1 MPVNTTILNTNESHS
16 TLININVAAQTPV
29 KLTSNNY
36 LAWKLQFQT
45 LFVGYDLNG
54 FIDGS
59 HPCPG
64 TTIPGTI
71 TPNPA
76 HTLWIRQ
83 DQLLLNAIL
92 GSLSPTIM
100 SFIAQAQT
108 SKEAW
113 TILANTYAK
122 PSRSRIKQV
131 KSHFK
136 QITKCRTFCC
146 S

>member
-1 MPVNTTILNTNESHS
+1 MSVNNTILNTNESHS
-16 TLININVAAQTPV
+16 TLITINVVAQTQV

-45 LFVGYDLNG
+45 LFVGYNLNG

-59 HPCPG
+59 HPCPA
-64 TTIPGTI
+64 TTIPGTT

-92 GSLSPTIM
+92 GSLHPQSC
-100 SFIAQAQT
+100 
-108 SKEAW
+108 
-113 TILANTYAK
+113 
-122 PSRSRIKQV
+122 RSLLKHKHQRKHVQY
-131 KSHFK
+131 
-136 QITKCRTFCC
+136 
-146 S
+146 

>member
-59 HPCPG
+59 HPCLG

-76 HTLWIRQ
+76 HTLWIRH

-100 SFIAQAQT
+100 SFIA
-108 SKEAW
+108 
-113 TILANTYAK
+113 
-122 PSRSRIKQV
+122 
-131 KSHFK
+131 
-136 QITKCRTFCC
+136 
-146 S
+146 

>member
-1 MPVNTTILNTNESHS
+1 MNLTAHWS
-16 TLININVAAQTPV
+16 PV

-59 HPCPG
+59 HPYPA
-64 TTIPGTI
+64 TTIPGTA

-100 SFIAQAQT
+100 SFIAQTQT

-122 PSRSRIKQV
+122 PSRGRIKQV

-136 QITKCRTFCC
+136 QITHFFINQLDHNLIFRKCVKLNMNI
-146 S
+146 